1 MWLFLEQTQR
11 KKLKT
16 LRQVLGE
23 AITQPYEEIS
33 FFLGPD
39 LYHGLGKVG
48 AMATR
53 GLSLV
58 STSGEEDL
66 QFKKKKKIF
75 NCLYLILG
83 CGFLFPCHGS
93 AGSSIPGCQPHSGI
107 VWVVRLGRTGLH
119 PPTESTRARDANW
132 AGQDGI

>member
-33 FFLGPD
+33 FFLCPD

-66 QFKKKKKIF
+66 QLKRLIVLF
-75 NCLYLILG
+75 NLG
-83 CGFLFPCHGS
+83 MWFLFPCHGS